1 MQSAIARWIAE
12 VEVSDWDAHKRE
24 NATFFV
30 HRPGGSGD
38 WLFLHF
44 RTPIVVRGFGELSTG
59 TCLVFSPRSPQWYKG
74 PQKQGFIND
83 YVHFRAP
90 AFPFWPQDSPFAV
103 ADGDSI
109 SRGLGA
115 MAREITHR
123 EANWRCGAALQ
134 LALLFVELS
143 RQHPA
148 ASDRSA
154 PRTDERLTT
163 LRAEIYA
170 RPQDKWTLALM
181 SRRVHLSASRLSAV
195 YKEGFGV
202 SPLEDVLAARTQK
215 ARTLLLNRGISI
227 ESVARECG
235 FESAAYFSRQFKLR
249 EGSAPRD
256 WARRWLEI

>member
-1 MQSAIARWIAE
+1 MQSAIARWIEE
-12 VEVSDWDAHKRE
+12 VEISDWDAHKRE
-24 NATFFV
+24 NSSLLV

-44 RTPIVVRGFGELSTG
+44 RTPVATRGFGELPAG
-59 TCLVFSPRSPQWYKG
+59 TCLVFSPRSPQWYRG
-74 PQKQGFIND
+74 PQGQGFVND

-103 ADGDSI
+103 AENDSI
-109 SRGLGA
+109 AHSLGA

-123 EANWRCGAALQ
+123 EPNWRSGAALQ
-134 LALLFVELS
+134 LALLFLELA
-143 RQHPA
+143 RLHPMTSEA
-148 ASDRSA
+148 NA

-170 RPQDKWTLALM
+170 RPQDRWTLPLM
-181 SRRVHLSASRLSAV
+181 ARRVHLSASRLSAL
-195 YKEGFGV
+195 YKDAFST
-202 SPLEDVLAARTQK
+202 SPMEDVLAARTQK

-235 FESAAYFSRQFKLR
+235 FESAAYFSRHFKRR

-256 WARRWLEI
+256 WARQRLER